1 MSHKNVTSEGNRC
14 VTQKCDMRGTSETS
28 GQATVP
34 QGDDCCM
41 NQLLY
46 VLNYMLLAAR
56 MGCAAAAAAAGGGGG
71 GGGLWFSDIIVGWAM
86 PPW

>member
-1 MSHKNVTSEGNRC
+1 
-14 VTQKCDMRGTSETS
+14 
-28 GQATVP
+28 
-34 QGDDCCM
+34 M